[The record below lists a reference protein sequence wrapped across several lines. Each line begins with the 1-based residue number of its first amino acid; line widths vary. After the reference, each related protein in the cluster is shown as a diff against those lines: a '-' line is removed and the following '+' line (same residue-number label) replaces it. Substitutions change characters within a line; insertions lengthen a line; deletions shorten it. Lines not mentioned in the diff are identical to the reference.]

1 MVKIAFEEDTPTPE
15 TSAGAGAASG
25 AVEVSAA
32 AAAQIAE
39 ILKRKQKR
47 ENAAEAA
54 KYLRVRVDGGGC
66 NGYSYKFLFEN
77 DKKADDIAI
86 DKDGVTVLID
96 ALSYNYLQG
105 SVIDFVET
113 LEASQFTINNP
124 NATSQCGCG
133 NSFGL

>member
-1 MVKIAFEEDTPTPE
+1 MVKITFEEETHPPQSAPT
-15 TSAGAGAASG
+15 SSSG

-32 AAAQIAE
+32 AAAQIAA
-39 ILKRKQKR
+39 ILKRKQNT
-47 ENAAEAA
+47 ETGEGP

-66 NGYSYKFLFEN
+66 NGYSYKFLFEDTQN
-77 DKKADDIAI
+77 SDDIATE
-86 DKDGVTVLID
+86 KDGVTVLID
-96 ALSYNYLQG
+96 SVSYNYLLG